1 MAFGWFQKKRVSA
14 SEKRLR
20 GTVDTSCVRQNPW
33 PLLRTTSTGCFETIQ
48 NHNTKSS
55 FHCHLPT
62 DEFLTYA
69 TKQTVALMKQQGPV
83 SPREKWLSRRRK
95 VEKETPAGQ
104 EREI

>member
-1 MAFGWFQKKRVSA
+1 MVFGWFQKKRVSA
-14 SEKRLR
+14 SKKRLR

-55 FHCHLPT
+55 FHFHLPT

-69 TKQTVALMKQQGPV
+69 TKQTVVLMKQRGPV

-95 VEKETPAGQ
+95 VEKETPAGGK
-104 EREI
+104 REI